1 MASMK
6 PPSNKMTEEILIDK
20 AVKFGI
26 KKSVASGLLRNNRQ
40 NDLVSMI
47 NKRIETKTREMEKK
61 SSRMFSNLEN
71 VLQKQLSIP
80 NKKQQV
86 IIRRQNVDLKMIKDY
101 FKKEAEKLDK
111 RGPPIP
117 LPKKVLN
124 SAQIAEIEA
133 NAQRNMKR
141 TYLDV
146 KEGIDHLPSGKSSN
160 VSVNDEGY
168 KGDSSEGTG
177 SKKLRRSRNR
187 SKKPKRSRSKKPKR
201 SRSKKPKR
209 SRSRRR

>member
-1 MASMK
+1 MK
-6 PPSNKMTEEILIDK
+6 PPSTKMTEKILIDK
-20 AVKFGI
+20 AVKIGI
-26 KKSVASGLLRNNRQ
+26 QRSVASGLLRNNKQ
-40 NDLVSMI
+40 KDLVSMI
-47 NKRIETKTREMEKK
+47 DKRIESKTREMEKK

-133 NAQRNMKR
+133 NAQRDMKKNF
-141 TYLDV
+141 LDV
-146 KEGIDHLPSGKSSN
+146 KMGIDHLPSGESSN

-168 KGDSSEGTG
+168 KGDSSDGTTG
-177 SKKLRRSRNR
+177 SKKPRRSRSRNR